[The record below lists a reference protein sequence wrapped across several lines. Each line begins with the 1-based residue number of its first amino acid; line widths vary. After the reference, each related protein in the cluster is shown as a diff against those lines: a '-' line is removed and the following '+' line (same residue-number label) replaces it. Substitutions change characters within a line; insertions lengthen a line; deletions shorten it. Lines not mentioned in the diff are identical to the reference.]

1 MFMSTTITPSD
12 SATTD
17 MAPHVVLESGVVAAD
32 AGGRLGRQFERHENT
47 KEV

>member
-17 MAPHVVLESGVVAAD
+17 MAPHVVLELGVVAAD
-32 AGGRLGRQFERHENT
+32 AGGRLGRQFERHEDA

>member
-17 MAPHVVLESGVVAAD
+17 MAPHVVLEPSVVAVD
-32 AGGRLGRQFERHENT
+32 AGGRFGRELERHEDE
-47 KEV
+47 KDV